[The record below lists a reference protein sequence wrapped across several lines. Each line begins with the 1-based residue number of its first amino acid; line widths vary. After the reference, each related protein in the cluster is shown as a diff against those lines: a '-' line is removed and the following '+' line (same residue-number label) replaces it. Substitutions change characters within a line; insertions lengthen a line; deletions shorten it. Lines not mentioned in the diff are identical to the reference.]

1 MSLVV
6 LNTVYGAFCPYFA
19 RYLRSFG
26 LCIDDKPSFPA
37 CACNSSPHQAVYC
50 PLILPPH
57 AVNRRLLSMS
67 KTAAMKTSKA
77 LETPKAKAQ
86 GEVDYKA
93 KIDVVIETFSSKVTR
108 GPACAP
114 VHCCACTMP

>member
-1 MSLVV
+1 MIWATLEGHSCEQSAGFL
-6 LNTVYGAFCPYFA
+6 LL
-19 RYLRSFG
+19 LRSE
-26 LCIDDKPSFPA
+26 KNVRSF
-37 CACNSSPHQAVYC
+37 Y
-50 PLILPPH
+50 LPT
-57 AVNRRLLSMS
+57 ANRRLPSMS

>member
-1 MSLVV
+1 MHRCHAPRSLQPAPA
-6 LNTVYGAFCPYFA
+6 TQMTKSAF
-19 RYLRSFG
+19 
-26 LCIDDKPSFPA
+26 
-37 CACNSSPHQAVYC
+37 C

-93 KIDVVIETFSSKVTR
+93 KIDVVIEAFSSKVTR
-108 GPACAP
+108 GPAPCALLCL
-114 VHCCACTMP
+114 HHAS

>member
-1 MSLVV
+1 M
-6 LNTVYGAFCPYFA
+6 T
-19 RYLRSFG
+19 RSST
-26 LCIDDKPSFPA
+26 SFPA
-37 CACNSSPHQAVYC
+37 LRLQCNSFANNFC

-93 KIDVVIETFSSKVTR
+93 KIDVVVEAFSSKVMR
-108 GPACAP
+108 GPAPLCTAVPAP
-114 VHCCACTMP
+114 CLEP

>member
-1 MSLVV
+1 MSELVPWPC
-6 LNTVYGAFCPYFA
+6 L
-19 RYLRSFG
+19 
-26 LCIDDKPSFPA
+26 PA
-37 CACNSSPHQAVYC
+37 THFTKCFC

-93 KIDVVIETFSSKVTR
+93 KIDVVVEAFSSKVTPGLR
-108 GPACAP
+108 PCALLCL
-114 VHCCACTMP
+114 HHAS

>member
-1 MSLVV
+1 
-6 LNTVYGAFCPYFA
+6 
-19 RYLRSFG
+19 
-26 LCIDDKPSFPA
+26 
-37 CACNSSPHQAVYC
+37 
-50 PLILPPH
+50 
-57 AVNRRLLSMS
+57 MS

-108 GPACAP
+108 GPAPLCTAVPAP
-114 VHCCACTMP
+114 WSPLTLWGC